1 MPRFSPLAMLGL
13 LVAAACQ
20 DGGTAVRPDTPNPDP
35 RVEGFLV
42 SGPVQSG
49 WIIGRDGWPMEVV
62 YEIHDGHAIWQGDI
76 DLGPVEMISPT
87 AEEAGRRSSSAR
99 LGIAVD
105 GSATRWPDGV
115 VPYQIPLGF
124 PDANRISA
132 AIAHIEANN
141 AGVDFVVRT
150 TQTDY
155 VAFRESTGC
164 SSAVGRAGGLQIVRL
179 SSNCSTGNTIHELL
193 HALGMKHEQAR
204 CDRDSYVTIQTANI
218 LSGKEHNFVKWCDGF
233 TDYESYAEG
242 SIMHYPPYA
251 FSSNDQ
257 PTIVSKRGLDSAMGQ
272 RSGMNGTDISTI
284 DILYPPHDQGGGG

>member
-1 MPRFSPLAMLGL
+1 MRRLSPLLALGL

-35 RVEGFLV
+35 RVEGFPV

-49 WIIGRDGWPMEVV
+49 WIISRNGQPMEVV

-87 AEEAGRRSSSAR
+87 AEEAGRRSSGAR
-99 LGIAVD
+99 PGVAVD
-105 GSATRWPDGV
+105 GSWTRWPGGV

-124 PDANRISA
+124 PDASRISA
-132 AIAHIEANN
+132 AIAHIEAQN

-150 TQTDY
+150 TQADY

-164 SSAVGRAGGLQIVRL
+164 SSSVGRVGGLQIVSLR
-179 SSNCSTGNTIHELL
+179 SSCSTGSTIHELL
-193 HALGMKHEQAR
+193 HALGMMHEQAR

-218 LSGKEHNFVKWCDGF
+218 MSGKEHNFAKLCDGF
-233 TDYESYAEG
+233 TDYESYAES
-242 SIMHYPPYA
+242 SIMHYSPYA
-251 FSSNDQ
+251 FSENGQ

-272 RSGMNGTDISTI
+272 RSGMSGSDISTI
-284 DILYPPHDQGGGG
+284 DILYPPHDQGGGR